1 MNEPNRTADII
12 VIGAGIA
19 GASVAYELVRRGM
32 SVCIVEMEAHPGYH
46 TTGRSAATFVGCYG
60 NEVIRAI
67 SAASRTFFDNPPPGF
82 CDHPLLADRGA
93 LYVAGEAQLDDLD
106 EFLTEPSNLGLLERI
121 DPLAVLEMV
130 PVLNAEAVAGAAY
143 ERDAQDIDTNAL
155 LMGYLQGFRDA
166 GGTLEI
172 GAEVRTLIRRAGAW
186 AIDTSVG
193 TMSAPIVVNAAG
205 AWGDEVAYRAGTQP
219 VGLVPKRRTALTID
233 PGEPCTDWPLTISLD
248 ETWYFRP
255 EAGDL
260 LISPAD
266 ETPSAPCDS
275 QPEELDIAA
284 CIDQIERVTR
294 IRVGRLI
301 SKRAGLRTFV
311 HDKSP
316 VCGYADD
323 VDGFFW
329 LVGQGG
335 YGIQTAPALADIA
348 ACLVIGE
355 DIPKDVQVRGVT
367 LESLSPARLSC
378 DFL

>member
-19 GASVAYELVRRGM
+19 GASVAYELAHRGM

-82 CDHPLLADRGA
+82 CDHPLFADRGA
-93 LYVAGEAQLDDLD
+93 LYVAGEGQLDDLD

-143 ERDAQDIDTNAL
+143 ERDAQDIDANAF
-155 LMGYLQGFRDA
+155 LMGYLKGFRDA
-166 GGTLEI
+166 GGILET

-205 AWGDEVAYRAGTQP
+205 AWGAAHGAAVVCESDERSTSSALSVSLPLVCVA
-219 VGLVPKRRTALTID
+219 
-233 PGEPCTDWPLTISLD
+233 S
-248 ETWYFRP
+248 
-255 EAGDL
+255 
-260 LISPAD
+260 S
-266 ETPSAPCDS
+266 DS
-275 QPEELDIAA
+275 
-284 CIDQIERVTR
+284 
-294 IRVGRLI
+294 
-301 SKRAGLRTFV
+301 
-311 HDKSP
+311 
-316 VCGYADD
+316 
-323 VDGFFW
+323 
-329 LVGQGG
+329 GG
-335 YGIQTAPALADIA
+335 
-348 ACLVIGE
+348 
-355 DIPKDVQVRGVT
+355 
-367 LESLSPARLSC
+367 
-378 DFL
+378 